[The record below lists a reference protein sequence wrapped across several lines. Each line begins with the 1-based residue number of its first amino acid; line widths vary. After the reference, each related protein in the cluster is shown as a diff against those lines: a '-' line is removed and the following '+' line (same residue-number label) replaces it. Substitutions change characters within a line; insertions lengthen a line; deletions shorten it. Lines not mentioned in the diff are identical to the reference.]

1 MSDLAIETHNL
12 TKTFGKVTAVDS
24 LDIQVA
30 TGSVVGFLGVNGA
43 GKTTTIRMIMGHL
56 HPTSGKVRTLGG
68 DPWTENGEFKQ
79 RIAYVSENMNLP
91 GWMTPRYAVKMSE
104 RIYPRWDAPLADKL
118 LDEFQL
124 SDAGPYARLSK
135 GRKRRICILLAI
147 CQNAELLVMDEP
159 TFGLDVVARHD
170 FLERILDIACAD
182 DRTVF
187 LSSHLLSD
195 LERIVDRVI
204 LIDRGRLILR
214 GDLEQLKTGVRK
226 IYLAESV
233 DPQDIRRHFNL
244 IRYDHPGPNETVAV
258 VADFDEQR
266 FAALCKQCDAAA
278 TARVF
283 GMNLEDIFVE
293 MVKDTTPQAPKHTEQ
308 QHELGTD

>member
-1 MSDLAIETHNL
+1 MSEHVIDTEKLS
-12 TKTFGKVTAVDS
+12 KTFGQVTAVDS

-30 TGSVVGFLGVNGA
+30 PGAVVGFLGVNGA

-56 HPTSGKVRTLGG
+56 HPTSGKVRTLGA
-68 DPWTENGEFKQ
+68 DPWTDNGEFKQ
-79 RIAYVSENMNLP
+79 SIAYVSENMNLP

-170 FLERILDIACAD
+170 FLERILDIACAEN
-182 DRTVF
+182 RTVF

-195 LERIVDRVI
+195 LERIVDRVV
-204 LIDRGRLILR
+204 LIDRGRLIIQ
-214 GDLEQLKTGVRK
+214 GDLEQLKSGVRK
-226 IYLAESV
+226 IYLPKSV
-233 DPQDIRRHFNL
+233 EPDDIRRHFNL
-244 IRYDHPGPNETVAV
+244 IRYDRPGPNETVAV

-266 FAALCKQCDAAA
+266 FAALSRQCDAAQ

-283 GMNLEDIFVE
+283 GLNLEDIFVE
-293 MVKDTTPQAPKHTEQ
+293 IVKKTGPEAAKNTEQ

>member
-1 MSDLAIETHNL
+1 MSEHVIDTEKLS
-12 TKTFGKVTAVDS
+12 KTFGRVTAVDS

-30 TGSVVGFLGVNGA
+30 AGSVVGFLGVNGA

-56 HPTSGKVRTLGG
+56 HPTSGQVRTLGG
-68 DPWTENGEFKQ
+68 DPWRDDGEFRQ

-91 GWMTPRYAVKMSE
+91 GWMTPRYAVKMSG
-104 RIYPRWDAPLADKL
+104 RIYRRWDASLADRL
-118 LDEFQL
+118 LDEFEL
-124 SDAGPYARLSK
+124 RDAAPYARLSK
-135 GRKRRICILLAI
+135 GQKRRICILLAI

-170 FLERILDIACAD
+170 FLERILEIACAD
-182 DRTVF
+182 NRTVF

-204 LIDRGRLILR
+204 LIDHGRLILQ
-214 GDLEQLKTGVRK
+214 GDLEELKSGVRK
-226 IYLAESV
+226 IYLGTSV
-233 DPQDIRRHFNL
+233 EPDEIRRHFNL
-244 IRYDHPGPNETVAV
+244 IRYDRPGPKETVAV

-266 FAALCKQCDAAA
+266 FAALCRQCDAAQ

-283 GMNLEDIFVE
+283 GLNLEDIFVE
-293 MVKDTTPQAPKHTEQ
+293 MVKDAAPQAPKKHGAT
-308 QHELGTD
+308 T